1 MANKNQVQNLSNE
14 ELSALL
20 GDLQA
25 QLATLRYENAT
36 APLANNSVIN
46 TVRRQIARTLTELR
60 AREIKT
66 LAAAGTLPARDK
78 KIARR
83 RRSK

>member
-14 ELSALL
+14 ELNSVIN
-20 GDLQA
+20 DLQSE
-25 QLATLRYENAT
+25 LTTLRYENAT
-36 APLANNSVIN
+36 APLANSSAIN
-46 TVRRQIARTLTELR
+46 KVRRQIARLLTEQR
-60 AREIKT
+60 AREITT